1 MRTLNRTQGWSNRTG
16 GEQGLMNIV
25 DALQEI
31 LFSLRKNKLRTFLT
45 GFGVFWGIFMLI
57 LLLGSGKG
65 LRNGVEA
72 GFSSDVKDSV
82 WIFAR
87 KTSIPYMGMSANR
100 DIRLTEQDIEAI
112 EQEIPGV
119 LYVTGENPLG
129 SVNRSN
135 ILVRAKDR
143 SENFGVFGVADHY
156 FKIKKFQEL
165 RKGRKLNS
173 NDESETRKVASIGT
187 KVAETLFPDQD
198 PVGQSI
204 EINGVSFTVIGV
216 FFDDGNN
223 GQMSER
229 IYVPM
234 SLYQKTYGK
243 GEPYIRILA
252 YQPRAGFD
260 PHEVEK
266 QVVALLQQRH
276 KVHPDDRSAIRSRNL
291 LDAAANVNAI
301 FAAINAIIWFVGV
314 GTLSAGIVGISNIMM
329 ITVKE
334 RTVEIGVRKALGATP
349 VKIVSTL
356 LFESV
361 LVTGIAGYLGLVLG
375 VGLLELVN
383 YGLTSSGADLAFF
396 KRPEV
401 DFRVAVISIILL
413 VSVGVIA
420 GFAPAWRAARIS
432 PVEAMRAG

>member
-1 MRTLNRTQGWSNRTG
+1 
-16 GEQGLMNIV
+16 MNIV

-31 LFSLRKNKLRTFLT
+31 TFSLGKNKLRTFLT

-87 KTSIPYMGMSANR
+87 KTSIPYMGMNANR
-100 DIRLTEQDIEAI
+100 DIRLTEQDMQAI
-112 EQEIPGV
+112 EREVPGV
-119 LYVTGENPLG
+119 LYISGENPLG
-129 SVNRSN
+129 SVNRST
-135 ILVRAKDR
+135 ILVRTKDR
-143 SENFGVFGVADHY
+143 SDNFGVFGVADHY
-156 FKIKKFQEL
+156 FKIKKYQEL

-173 NDESETRKVASIGT
+173 NDEEEVRKVATIGT
-187 KVAETLFPDQD
+187 KVRERLFPDSD
-198 PVGQSI
+198 PIGQNI

-216 FFDDGNN
+216 FFDDGDN
-223 GQMSER
+223 GQMAER

-234 SLYQKTYGK
+234 SIYQKTYGQ
-243 GEPYIRILA
+243 GQPYVRILT
-252 YQPRAGFD
+252 YQPKPNAD
-260 PHEVEK
+260 PYEVER
-266 QVVALLQQRH
+266 QVVALLKQRH
-276 KVHPDDRSAIRSRNL
+276 KVHPDDRSAIRANNL
-291 LDAAANVNAI
+291 LNAVQEVNAI
-301 FAAINAIIWFVGV
+301 FAAINAFIWFVGI
-314 GTLSAGIVGISNIMM
+314 GTLMAGIVGISNIMM

-349 VKIVSTL
+349 IKIVSTL

-383 YGLTSSGADLAFF
+383 FGLTSSGADLAFF

-401 DFRVAVISIILL
+401 DFRVAITSILIL